1 MMKYKSLILFYV
13 IVFCLFYLLSHFTP
27 VDFGDDL
34 CYKLVFGGAKQPIQS
49 FADLL
54 TSVHNHYFVQHGR
67 VPFVFFCQL
76 FDGILGKVLFD
87 IVNSMVFCLTLYLA
101 LTYAHQNRSLFAAV
115 MLLCIV
121 FVFMPAFEETHLW
134 LVGSTDYL
142 WAVTFIIAFLM
153 LFRKYAEKR
162 NSWNL
167 LWLCPFTVIVAMFH
181 EGFSLALSFGLLVY
195 LFYNRKNILKM
206 MSLPMTIAFMIGTL
220 LLVFAPGTLRR
231 THTENGIDM
240 MYIVTRLVAGVYS
253 LFLTLRVFWMAV
265 FVMVYLY
272 WKRRDTFKDFISNHK
287 LELSSMLVSPAI
299 LFVDARYGGR
309 INYSIEVLSLIVL
322 LQLLPLLHI
331 GKYKTKL
338 VYASVVLTV
347 IFYVPAVVYA
357 HENYV
362 NYQAVLDQLENKNEV
377 VGVQD
382 LSLHNYITDRYVH
395 PIVRIG
401 IENYYQ
407 SYSYDDPVMIGTA
420 IIYGLSRV
428 CLVPQDILTYI
439 QTHDNSDNIVQRDYW
454 PLLVK
459 YLPDTCTVKK
469 VKLILKPT
477 DFTQLPLY
485 LQKIAPRMGK
495 YTLLEFEP
503 RYSVIE
509 SDNKHILL
517 IERQLPEMDSRLKD
531 VEIYK

>member
-1 MMKYKSLILFYV
+1 MKNKSLILFYG

-34 CYKLVFGGAKQPIQS
+34 NYKFVFGGAKQPIQS

-76 FDGILGKVLFD
+76 FDGILGKALFD
-87 IVNSMVFCLTLYLA
+87 VVNAVVFCFTLFLA
-101 LTYAHQNRSLFAAV
+101 LSYARQNSSLFTAV
-115 MLLCIV
+115 TTLCIV
-121 FVFMPAFEETHLW
+121 FVFMPTFEETHLW

-142 WAVTFIIAFLM
+142 WAVAFIIAFLI
-153 LFRKYAEKR
+153 LFRIYAER
-162 NSWNL
+162 LLSWHL
-167 LWLCPFTVIVAMFH
+167 LWLCPFAVIVAMYH

-195 LFYNRKNILKM
+195 LFYNRKNALKM
-206 MSLPMTIAFMIGTL
+206 MSLPMAIAFMIGTL

-401 IENYYQ
+401 IGSYSQ
-407 SYSYDDPVMIGTA
+407 SYSFRDPVMIGTA
-420 IIYGLSRV
+420 IIYGMPRV
-428 CLVPQDILTYI
+428 CLVPQGILTHI
-439 QTHDNSDNIVQRDYW
+439 QANDNSEEIVQKEYW

-459 YLPDTCTVKK
+459 YLPDTCMVNE

-477 DFTQLPLY
+477 DFTQLPFY
-485 LQKIAPRMGK
+485 LQKVAPKMLK
-495 YTLLEFEP
+495 YTLLEIEP

-509 SDNKHILL
+509 IENKRILL
-517 IERQLPEMDSRLKD
+517 IERQLPEIDSRVKD
-531 VEIYK
+531 VEINN